1 MSSTAPDF
9 LLSETAFCWEGDGQW
24 TIYISKTYRMSD
36 DSVYLGEKLSKKE
49 GKEWKQLAVISTA
62 VRRCLTDR

>member
-1 MSSTAPDF
+1 MSRTAPDF
-9 LLSETAFCWEGDGQW
+9 LLSESAFCWEGDGQW

-36 DSVYLGEKLSKKE
+36 DSVYFGEKLSKKE